1 MNDHKILEE
10 LLNDIE
16 SMSVEELKASLLRH
30 AYGPIHSIVTFDPYE
45 AMFRAYAV
53 SINYKLAASGM
64 VALRKFD
71 FINIVKN
78 LDADRSVANLVS
90 QAANDECYN
99 FMLAA

>member
-16 SMSVEELKASLLRH
+16 SMSVEELKASLLGH
-30 AYGPIHSIVTFDPYE
+30 AYGPINSIVTFDPYE
-45 AMFRAYAV
+45 AMFNTYAE
-53 SINYKLAASGM
+53 SINYKLVSSGM

-78 LDADRSVANLVS
+78 LDADRSVANLMS
-90 QAANDECYN
+90 EAANDECYN

>member
-10 LLNDIE
+10 LLNDIK
-16 SMSVEELKASLLRH
+16 SMSVEELKASLLGH

-45 AMFRAYAV
+45 AIFNAYAE
-53 SINYKLAASGM
+53 SINYKLVGSGM

-71 FINIVKN
+71 FVSIVKN
-78 LDADRSVANLVS
+78 LDADRSVANLMS
-90 QAANDECYN
+90 EAANDERYD